1 MNGEEIVNESEL
13 PGAEPEATL
22 ARIRHSQMV
31 ALFIL

>member
-1 MNGEEIVNESEL
+1 MNGEEIVK
-13 PGAEPEATL
+13 EPELLGVEQHATL